1 MSLQK
6 LTACIALGLA
16 ASCSLPTMDVVSD
29 LAAIHNQRNWQPQ
42 SPAQMS
48 VPPDFYFGNV
58 AARVSGDGS
67 YVIENHGALE
77 LAILEHVNGVD
88 ASDPSYAI
96 EVSAWMLIELSQ
108 DDHSEARVAATH
120 VLLRLAGTWAETKG
134 VTWMAAEEGADFQQ
148 AVRTL
153 NAATDHASFIIGVE
167 ALRRTQITDLMS
179 GIRVL
184 TALGRLSH
192 KHGLSAGGGNDI
204 VLSAALG
211 LVIQCL
217 EQIDADTDTE
227 VADAM
232 KVSLDFLRNESRRS

>member
-1 MSLQK
+1 MSLQQI
-6 LTACIALGLA
+6 TACIALGLA

-29 LAAIHNQRNWQPQ
+29 LAAIHNQTNWQPH

-48 VPPDFYFGNV
+48 VPPGFYLGNV
-58 AARVSGDGS
+58 AARASGDGL
-67 YVIENHGALE
+67 YAIEDHRTLE
-77 LAILEHVNGVD
+77 LAILEQVNGVE
-88 ASDPSYAI
+88 ATDPAYAI

-120 VLLRLAGTWAETKG
+120 VLLRLAGTWAAMDG
-134 VTWMAAEEGADFQQ
+134 VTLLASEPGADFQQ
-148 AVRTL
+148 AVRAL
-153 NAATDHASFIIGVE
+153 NAATDHASFIAAVE
-167 ALRRTQITDLMS
+167 ALRRAEAPDLIS

-211 LVIQCL
+211 LTLECL
-217 EQIDADTDTE
+217 EKVDTGSDTKATDA
-227 VADAM
+227 V
-232 KVSLDFLRNESRRS
+232 KVSVDFLRNNSPRS